1 MSESARPDETR
12 GIAYAAIAYA
22 MWGAVPLYWRLL
34 DGVAPF
40 EVIVHR
46 IVWCALFV
54 LVITVPRGRFL
65 HLAAIF
71 RTPPLLTTLALTSV
85 LITCNWSVFI
95 YAVATRQ
102 LVEASLGY
110 FITPLISIGL
120 GVVLFGEHL
129 SRLRLLAVLL
139 AGAAVLVKAAS
150 LGHVPLIASVLA
162 LSFGF
167 YGYFRKQTPVDALD
181 GLLVETGILLP
192 VAAGLLIYWYV
203 IGSAVFPSGSIG
215 RDSLLMASGPVTA
228 IPLALFAAG
237 TRRIRLSTL
246 GFLQYLSPS
255 LTLLLAVFG
264 FGEKFT
270 RLDAIS
276 FGCVWGALVL
286 VALDGR
292 MTRFSARAPT
302 IGA

>member
-1 MSESARPDETR
+1 MSDRTRPDEAR
-12 GIAYAAIAYA
+12 GIAYAAIAYVL
-22 MWGAVPLYWRLL
+22 WGAVPLYWRHF

-54 LVITVPRGRFL
+54 MAITVARGRIP
-65 HLAAIF
+65 HVAAIF
-71 RTPPLLTTLALTSV
+71 RNPRLLATLALTSV
-85 LITCNWSVFI
+85 LITCNWSVYI
-95 YAVATRQ
+95 YSVATRQ

-110 FITPLISIGL
+110 YITPLISIGL

-129 SRLRLLAVLL
+129 SRLRLLAVCL
-139 AGAAVLVKAAS
+139 AGVAVAVKAAS
-150 LGHVPLIASVLA
+150 LGHIPMIASVLA

-167 YGYFRKQTPVDALD
+167 YGYFRKQAPVDALD

-192 VAAGLLIYWYV
+192 AAAGLLVFWYM
-203 IGSAVFPSGSIG
+203 IDNASFPSGSIG

-237 TRRIRLSTL
+237 ARRIRLSTL
-246 GFLQYLSPS
+246 GFLQYLAPS

-264 FGEKFT
+264 FGERFT
-270 RLDAIS
+270 RLDAVS

-292 MTRFSARAPT
+292 LSRFSARAPT
-302 IGA
+302 IGV

>member
-54 LVITVPRGRFL
+54 LVISVLRGRFL

-71 RTPPLLTTLALTSV
+71 RIPRLLATLALTSV

-110 FITPLISIGL
+110 YITPLISIGL

-139 AGAAVLVKAAS
+139 AGVAVVVKAAS
-150 LGHVPLIASVLA
+150 LGHIPLIASVLA
-162 LSFGF
+162 VSFGF

-192 VAAGLLIYWYV
+192 LAVALLIYWYV

-264 FGEKFT
+264 FGETFS

-292 MTRFSARAPT
+292 MTRFTARAPT